1 MSSVIAHDLTVAY
14 ATRPVL
20 WDIDLNIPEK
30 KLVSIVGPNG
40 AGKTTLIK
48 TMLNLLKPISG
59 EVKVKEGLEIAYVPQ
74 SGSVDWDYPA
84 SALDVVL
91 MGRSKALGWIRR
103 AKKKDRDLAVQML
116 DKMGIK
122 ELAHRQ
128 INQLSGG
135 QQQRVFL
142 ARALIQNADIYF
154 MDEPFKGVDAQT
166 EKQIIQLL
174 RDLRDAGKTVIA
186 VHHDLQTVKEY
197 FDWSILINIKV
208 VAAGE
213 VDEIFTEENIIKTYR
228 SSVDWDIN

>member
-59 EVKVKEGLEIAYVPQ
+59 EVKVKDGLEIAYVPQ